1 MALKIRLAR
10 IGRKKQPI
18 YRIVAIDERSQR
30 NGAAIEVLGTYDPCK
45 KSFIQ
50 FHEDRIVYW
59 TGHGAVATD
68 SVKKLIRVYRGH
80 KRAQESAVTAVPAA

>member
-30 NGAAIEVLGTYDPCK
+30 NGAALEVLGTYDPCK

-50 FHEDRIVYW
+50 FHEERILFW

-68 SVKKLIRVYRGH
+68 SVKKLMRVYRGS
-80 KRAQESAVTAVPAA
+80 KRAQEAAAVAPAAA